1 MMVSSIFPLEKKISV
16 GGPVDQNK
24 VICDII
30 IAKSITNQLNNMMTI
45 VLRENTD
52 TYMKPP

>member
-1 MMVSSIFPLEKKISV
+1 MMVSSIFLLEKKISV

-30 IAKSITNQLNNMMTI
+30 IVKSITNQLDNMMTI

>member
-16 GGPVDQNK
+16 GGPVGQNK

-30 IAKSITNQLNNMMTI
+30 IVKSITNQLNNMMTI